1 MSSMTHPSTF
11 DYPRTEQQA
20 VRDLS
25 WYGTVALLA
34 GCVVLLAA
42 AFFVG

>member
-1 MSSMTHPSTF
+1 MTSMTHPSTF
-11 DYPRTEQQA
+11 EYPRSEQA
-20 VRDLS
+20 ARDLS
-25 WYGTVALLA
+25 WYGTVAFLA